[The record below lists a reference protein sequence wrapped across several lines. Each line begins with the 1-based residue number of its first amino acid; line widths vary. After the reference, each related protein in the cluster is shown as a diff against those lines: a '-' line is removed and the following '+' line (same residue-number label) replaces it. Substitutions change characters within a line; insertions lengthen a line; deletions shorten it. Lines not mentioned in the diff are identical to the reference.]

1 MMLEDVS
8 IQDCKLIQEE
18 LVKKMVQ
25 LGDIY
30 EEKGNKGKK
39 YLIRDLT
46 NNLRQRVFIVLEDL
60 DRKNRKNIM
69 IEELHRCYRKVGHKE
84 LDISSNNGWNFIIN
98 YVKLKL
104 EARVGTVIEVKGK
117 YQELIIEENPLR
129 AYRLCNTKEKD
140 IIKSML
146 DQGERIK
153 MYIDEKNDISDYLFI
168 ETMLCTEVKK
178 VKQLNEEKVKKIVMK
193 MKLLGWV

>member
-1 MMLEDVS
+1 MLEDVS

-18 LVKKMVQ
+18 LVKKLVQ

-129 AYRLCNTKEKD
+129 AYKLCNTKEKD

-146 DQGERIK
+146 DQGERVK

-178 VKQLNEEKVKKIVMK
+178 VKQLNEEKVKKIVLK